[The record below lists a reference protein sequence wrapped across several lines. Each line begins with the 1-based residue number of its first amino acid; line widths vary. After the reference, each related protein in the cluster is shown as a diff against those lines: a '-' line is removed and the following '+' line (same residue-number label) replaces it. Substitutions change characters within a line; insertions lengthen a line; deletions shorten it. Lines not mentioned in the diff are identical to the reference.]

1 MHPLLYI
8 LLFAL
13 ALLFVFLTLA
23 AYTTY
28 AERRIAAFIQQRVG
42 PNRVGPLGLLQPAAD
57 AVKLLL
63 KEDIVPANANRF
75 VHFLAPVIAVT
86 LAVCSLAMLP
96 LADGLMF
103 FDANIG
109 VLYLLATG
117 SIAVYGVTL
126 SGWGSNS
133 KYSLLGG
140 LRSSAQMISY
150 ELAMGLSVVSV
161 VLLSNHFAPE
171 GSEYLRISTIAEAQK
186 DVWFVFVNPI
196 GFLIF
201 ATALIAEA
209 NRAPFDLVEAEQEL
223 VGGFHTEYSSMKFG
237 AFYLAEYL
245 HVIIGSGFI
254 TALFLGGYQIPFAGF
269 MGVESWPP
277 LVLTVA
283 QVSAFM
289 LKMFFFIFVYIW
301 IRWTLP
307 RFKYNQLMDIGW
319 KRFLPISLVNLMV
332 MALVLL
338 LLTQYS
344 TAG

>member
-1 MHPLLYI
+1 MDPLVYI

-13 ALLFVFLTLA
+13 ILLFVFLTLA

-75 VHFLAPVIAVT
+75 IHFLAPVIAVT
-86 LAVCSLAMLP
+86 LAVCGLAMLP
-96 LADGLMF
+96 FADGLMF

-109 VLYLLATG
+109 VLYILATG

-140 LRSSAQMISY
+140 LRASAQMISY

-186 DVWFVFVNPI
+186 DVWFVFVNPV

-201 ATALIAEA
+201 MTAVIAEA

-237 AFYLAEYL
+237 AFYLGEYL
-245 HVIIGSGFI
+245 HVIVGSGFI
-254 TALFLGGYQIPFAGF
+254 TAMFFGGYQIPGGAFLGTD
-269 MGVESWPP
+269 GWPEIW
-277 LVLTVA
+277 LTVA
-283 QVSAFM
+283 QIGS
-289 LKMFFFIFVYIW
+289 FFIKMLFFVFVYIW

-319 KRFLPISLVNLMV
+319 KRFLPLSLINLMV
-332 MALVLL
+332 LALVLL
-338 LLTQYS
+338 LLS
-344 TAG
+344 